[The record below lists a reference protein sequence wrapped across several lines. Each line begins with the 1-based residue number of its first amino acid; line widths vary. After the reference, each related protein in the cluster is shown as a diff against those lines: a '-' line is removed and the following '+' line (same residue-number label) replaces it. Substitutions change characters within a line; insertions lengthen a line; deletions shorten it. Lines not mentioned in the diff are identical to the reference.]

1 MPIRS
6 CPTDRYSLRAAV
18 IRWLLHHKT
27 YKMKRHIAALLAV
40 FIASTSF
47 GQQVEKVTIGDNMN
61 YGITYSLP
69 VTALQVH
76 VTARCAKTVAGQ
88 YAMYAEKFLGLHDV
102 ALTDRT
108 ECELSGIRLE
118 TVAKADPVNTFHI
131 SFPEKG
137 ALPAFYLTDEH
148 CLWGI
153 NMAPT
158 PTTPEVVR
166 PAEVAKPLAY
176 RPTDVLTS
184 DILKA
189 GSKSKQAELI
199 AQEIFSIRESRSELI
214 RGEADNTPNDGRQL
228 QLMLDNLTAQEEA
241 LLSFFVGTT
250 TVTEVARTYTYVPQ
264 GEAEHEVVFRFS
276 TEYGLVDADDL
287 VGAPYYASV
296 SVIEDNRLPE
306 LDPKLRKKVEKG
318 IAFCVPGKAHVRIFD
333 VDGPLTEGDI
343 WMAQFGHVEQLPQ
356 MQFTDKKKPCSAL
369 FTPSTG
375 ALKIFEQ

>member
-1 MPIRS
+1 
-6 CPTDRYSLRAAV
+6 
-18 IRWLLHHKT
+18 
-27 YKMKRHIAALLAV
+27 MKRHIAAALAAI
-40 FIASTSF
+40 IAGSAL
-47 GQQVEKVTIGDNMN
+47 GQQVEQVNIGDNMN

-69 VTALQVH
+69 VTALQVQ
-76 VTARCAKTVAGQ
+76 VTARCARTVAGQ

-118 TVAKADPVNTFHI
+118 SVAKADPVNTFHI

-137 ALPAFYLTDEH
+137 ALPTFYLTDEH
-148 CLWGI
+148 CLWAI
-153 NMAPT
+153 NMAP
-158 PTTPEVVR
+158 PQVAP
-166 PAEVAKPLAY
+166 EVAKPAEAPKSLTY

-250 TVTEVARTYTYVPQ
+250 TVSEVSRTYTYVPT
-264 GEAEHEVVFRFS
+264 GEADHDVVFRFS
-276 TEYGLVDADDL
+276 TELGLVDADDL
-287 VGAPYYASV
+287 VGAPFYASV
-296 SVIEDNRLPE
+296 TVIEDNRLPD
-306 LDPKLRKKVEKG
+306 LDPKQRKKVEKG

-343 WMAQFGHVEQLPQ
+343 WMSQFGHVEQLPQ
-356 MQFTDKKKPCSAL
+356 IQFTDKKKPCSAL
-369 FTPSTG
+369 FTPATG
-375 ALKIFEQ
+375 ALRIFEQ